1 MKSLTNF
8 KSRIEKF
15 TFLGQS
21 LQLFLVSSKCH
32 KNTLDKCEI
41 GNTNRWLPF
50 RMKPGDIL
58 VWSIPSLSVLWHT
71 DLIFR
76 INPLLASLPW
86 TIMGHPTSHF
96 LCFLIV
102 LSFYLHIKKIPC
114 KSIGCGVADSSGSW
128 CKIQHWFIS
137 KLVSL
142 ALWHWVNLHIVL
154 HICNI
159 HSIVVWLLTCY
170 MCRAV
175 TQSDI

>member
-1 MKSLTNF
+1 MKSLTNV
-8 KSRIEKF
+8 KSRIDKF

-21 LQLFLVSSKCH
+21 LKLFLVSSKCH

-102 LSFYLHIKKIPC
+102 LSFYLHLKKIPIC
-114 KSIGCGVADSSGSW
+114 CWVTIRLEVGL
-128 CKIQHWFIS
+128 KIQHWFKF
-137 KLVSL
+137 KLLSL
-142 ALWHWVNLHIVL
+142 SLWQWQWVNLHIVL

-159 HSIVVWLLTCY
+159 HSIVVCLLTCY

>member
-1 MKSLTNF
+1 MKSLTNV
-8 KSRIEKF
+8 KSRIDKF

-114 KSIGCGVADSSGSW
+114 KSIGCWVT
-128 CKIQHWFIS
+128 IVWFKW
-137 KLVSL
+137 KL
-142 ALWHWVNLHIVL
+142 
-154 HICNI
+154 
-159 HSIVVWLLTCY
+159 
-170 MCRAV
+170 M
-175 TQSDI
+175 